1 MDRNGCALE
10 EGKPGDFEE
19 FLDPVRRGRDAAD
32 RVAFDFVVSMP

>member
-19 FLDPVRRGRDAAD
+19 FLDPVRRRRGAAD
-32 RVAFDFVVSMP
+32 RVAYDLIV